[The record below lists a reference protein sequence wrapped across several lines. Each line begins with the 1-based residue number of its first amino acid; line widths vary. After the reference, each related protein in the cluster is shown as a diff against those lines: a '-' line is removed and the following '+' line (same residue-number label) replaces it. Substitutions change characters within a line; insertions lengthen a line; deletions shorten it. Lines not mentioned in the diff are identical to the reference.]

1 MEVTR
6 EEVLV
11 VDKVACRE
19 LFERGRSMVE
29 GGNAAEAV
37 SLLRTAYAAEGHDAK
52 VRSWYGLCVGLAE
65 HDFEQAVALCQS
77 AAKQEFFNPDLYL
90 NLARLYLGFGF
101 KAEGVRYLRRGLM
114 IDPAHA
120 AILQALRDLG
130 DRSPP
135 VLGFLPRRHPI
146 NRWLGAVRHAVSI
159 HRPLRWA
166 T

>member
-1 MEVTR
+1 MEVSR
-6 EEVLV
+6 EEVRV
-11 VDKVACRE
+11 VDKAACRE
-19 LFERGRSMVE
+19 LLERGRSMVE
-29 GGNAAEAV
+29 GGNATEAV
-37 SLLRTAYAAEGHDAK
+37 SLLRAAYAAEGHDAK

-120 AILQALRDLG
+120 AILQVLRDLG